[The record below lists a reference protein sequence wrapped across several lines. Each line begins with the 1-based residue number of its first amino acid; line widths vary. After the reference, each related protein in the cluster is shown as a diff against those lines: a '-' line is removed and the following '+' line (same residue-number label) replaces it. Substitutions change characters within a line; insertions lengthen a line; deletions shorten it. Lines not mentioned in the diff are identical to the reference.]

1 MIKCPAMRQIHEAT
15 MCFTKKHVRR
25 MGGFNTT
32 SQGEG
37 AKLVDNCNPKIF
49 KKTDIKKCMICVCGE
64 WNTINKD
71 KFLDYNNCEESI
83 NRNIDHFK
91 VLDKIFSHI

>member
-1 MIKCPAMRQIHEAT
+1 
-15 MCFTKKHVRR
+15 
-25 MGGFNTT
+25 
-32 SQGEG
+32 
-37 AKLVDNCNPKIF
+37 
-49 KKTDIKKCMICVCGE
+49 VCGE

-71 KFLDYNNCEESI
+71 KFLDYNNCEELI